1 MLDSPTRARVLS
13 PTSGPQAQGS
23 GQISPEQ
30 LFLKPVG
37 LNCRSP
43 TSLGQTETPF
53 LKAHTKLHVHRA
65 KEVVKSLGQT
75 YLLVLE
81 STGEEGSGCG
91 SRWGQRH
98 EWQPYPG
105 ALGSLNMVDGGS

>member
-23 GQISPEQ
+23 GQISSEQ

-81 STGEEGSGCG
+81 SLLERKGAGVAHAGDRDTSGSHT
-91 SRWGQRH
+91 REH
-98 EWQPYPG
+98 
-105 ALGSLNMVDGGS
+105 